1 METVLDKF
9 LISILFIALLI
20 FMYKDTIFEPLQKI
34 NLPPINRK
42 GKIVDIKFSNKVFDR
57 QIMDKSNEL
66 FI

>member
-1 METVLDKF
+1 MDTDKL

-42 GKIVDIKFSNKVFDR
+42 GKVVDIKFSNEVLGR